1 MNSTVACMLITLF
14 PWMRVSRSVMRPH
27 GAGTLLDSEISLL
40 PCTPQ
45 LSISSFF
52 FLAQINQYSTPEDF
66 KKEKATSGKVC
77 SRSAIQRTAVSNTTL
92 PEGTV
97 RVWIGWLRYRCC
109 IVIYVMFTYC
119 CSFMFC
125 YEYALVVICPLFIVY
140 MSGLIMID
148 DLDIKM

>member
-45 LSISSFF
+45 LSIPSFF

-77 SRSAIQRTAVSNTTL
+77 SRSAIQWTAVSNTTL

-97 RVWIGWLRYRCC
+97 RAWIGWLRYTCC
-109 IVIYVMFTYC
+109 IVFDSYIYVMFTYC
-119 CSFMFC
+119 YLHIVVHLCLAMSMHLWL
-125 YEYALVVICPLFIVY
+125 YAICLSYV
-140 MSGLIMID
+140 
-148 DLDIKM
+148 